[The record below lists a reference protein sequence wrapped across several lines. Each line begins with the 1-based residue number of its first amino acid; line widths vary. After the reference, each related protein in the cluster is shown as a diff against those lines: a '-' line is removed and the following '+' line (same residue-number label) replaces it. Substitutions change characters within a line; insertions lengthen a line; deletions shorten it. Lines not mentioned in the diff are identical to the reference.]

1 LAGEKEKN
9 KKVIEMSNN
18 IDAPKDYT
26 DSQVHLKFEG
36 IHLSIGGL
44 KILTDIS
51 LDVHKGDLFAL
62 IGPNGAGKTSLLNC
76 ISGIYH
82 PTQGRFLFEKN
93 NLTAIKPHKAAFY
106 GIARTFQHAEMFQG
120 MTVLENLLVARHLKM
135 NNGFL
140 SNGFFWGK
148 NIREEIRH
156 REAVERIIEFLELEK
171 YRKHDASS
179 LPYGIQKIIGLG
191 RALAV
196 DPRIL
201 LLDEPSAGMNR
212 REKEDLARFILRIK
226 HETGVTMCWV
236 EHDMQLVG
244 DLADKVVVLNY
255 GTKIAEG
262 APADV
267 LQNPEVVKAYLGS
280 KAL

>member
-1 LAGEKEKN
+1 MLN
-9 KKVIEMSNN
+9 ST
-18 IDAPKDYT
+18 DAPENCT
-26 DSQVHLKFEG
+26 DKPVHIKLEG

-44 KILTDIS
+44 HILNDIS
-51 LDVHKGDLFAL
+51 LNVYKGDLFAL

-82 PTQGRFLFEKN
+82 PTKGNFLFENK
-93 NLTAIKPHKAAFY
+93 NLTAIKPHEAAPV
-106 GIARTFQHAEMFQG
+106 GIARTFQLAEIFRD
-120 MTVLENLLVARHLKM
+120 MTVLENLLVARHIKM

-140 SNGFFWGK
+140 SNCLFWGRNK
-148 NIREEIRH
+148 KEEVRH

-171 YRKHDASS
+171 YRKSNTAS
-179 LPYGIQKIIGLG
+179 LPYGIQKIVGLG

-196 DPRIL
+196 EPKLL

-226 HETGVTMCWV
+226 YETGVTMCWV

-244 DLADKVVVLNY
+244 DLADRVAVLNY
-255 GTKIAEG
+255 GMKIAEG
-262 APADV
+262 KPDDV
-267 LQNPEVVKAYLGS
+267 LKNPEVIKAYLGS
-280 KAL
+280 KES

>member
-1 LAGEKEKN
+1 MLN
-9 KKVIEMSNN
+9 S
-18 IDAPKDYT
+18 IDAPEGSTAKP
-26 DSQVHLKFEG
+26 VHLKFDG

-44 KILTDIS
+44 QILNDIS
-51 LDVHKGDLFAL
+51 LNVYKGDLFAL

-82 PTQGRFLFEKN
+82 STKGNFLFEKK
-93 NLTAIKPHKAAFY
+93 NLTGIKPHEAALV
-106 GIARTFQHAEMFQG
+106 GIARTFQYAEIFRD
-120 MTVLENLLVARHLKM
+120 MTVLENLMVARHIKM

-140 SNGFFWGK
+140 SDCLFWGK
-148 NIREEIRH
+148 NKKEEVRH
-156 REAVERIIEFLELEK
+156 REEVERIIEFLELEN
-171 YRKHDASS
+171 YRKSDAAS
-179 LPYGIQKIIGLG
+179 LPYGIQKIVGLG

-196 DPRIL
+196 EPKIL

-226 HETGVTMCWV
+226 DETGVTMCWV

-244 DLADKVVVLNY
+244 DLADRIVVLNY

-262 APADV
+262 KPDDV
-267 LQNPEVVKAYLGS
+267 LKNPEVIKAYLGS
-280 KAL
+280 KES